1 MSEPASVGQSQA
13 KIEKAYLSILE
24 PSATGGSETGRSI
37 TLQFNPTDL
46 AVSKAASWGRIPQTY
61 ARQANVPEF
70 LGTQPRTL
78 SLHAYLDRSDD
89 PSGDVSADVE
99 ELLGCLNP
107 TPQSIAAGRPSP
119 PFVVFGWGS
128 AVYFHA
134 VLLQVDALYTLF
146 RGDGTPIRA
155 ECALVMEE
163 IPVPER
169 RQNPT
174 SGALAARRTHV
185 LTEGETLP
193 LVAFRELGDANLWRA
208 LAEVNGI
215 DDPFRLHPGASLL
228 VPSLEEATALEA
240 GPPDG
245 EGEPTS
251 GAPRTPEGRP
261 ATPGAPLAGTPS
273 RAGSGR

>member
-1 MSEPASVGQSQA
+1 VSEQASVGQSQA

-155 ECALVMEE
+155 ECSLVMEE

-193 LVAFRELGDANLWRA
+193 LVAFRELGDSNLWRA

-215 DDPFRLHPGASLL
+215 DDPLRLRPGASLL
-228 VPSLEEATALEA
+228 VPSLEEATALLA
-240 GPPDG
+240 GASDG
-245 EGEPTS
+245 EAEPASGGTRS
-251 GAPRTPEGRP
+251 LEGGPAGLGAPV
-261 ATPGAPLAGTPS
+261 AGT
-273 RAGSGR
+273 GSGR